1 MASEAGLN
9 QRPPPV
15 NPDCDAGTW
24 RKWRKL
30 VEAHA
35 VMTEFSEKET
45 ERAATIVTLFGL
57 DALYLFDSLPFATE
71 ADKSDLKK
79 TLGYL
84 EDHFV
89 GKANVSYERFIF
101 NTRGQQEGETFPQ
114 YLAAIRQQASLC
126 DFDNITKDQILRDR
140 LICGIRQESVR
151 QALLGKQNLTL
162 GECILHCRSQEQS
175 RGRKTIM
182 RQSVKQEPT
191 DSGLQASA
199 SIFSTKGVLPQRNA
213 LARSTLPTLPVL
225 WKLPPAGV

>member
-1 MASEAGLN
+1 MSALYLLNNHYYVLLNHWSKSACCNMASEAGLN
-9 QRPPPV
+9 QRPPPL

-30 VEAHA
+30 VE
-35 VMTEFSEKET
+35 MTEFSKKKET

-57 DALYLFDSLPFATE
+57 DALDLFDSLPFATE
-71 ADKSDLKK
+71 AEKSDLKK

-162 GECILHCRSQEQS
+162 EECILHCRSQEQS
-175 RGRKTIM
+175 RARTTFM

-191 DSGLQASA
+191 D
-199 SIFSTKGVLPQRNA
+199 
-213 LARSTLPTLPVL
+213 
-225 WKLPPAGV
+225 

>member
-9 QRPPPV
+9 QRPPPL

-30 VEAHA
+30 VEAYA
-35 VMTEFSEKET
+35 VMTEFSKKKET

-57 DALYLFDSLPFATE
+57 DALDLFDSLPFATE
-71 ADKSDLKK
+71 AEKSDLKK

-126 DFDNITKDQILRDR
+126 DFDNITKDQYYET
-140 LICGIRQESVR
+140 G
-151 QALLGKQNLTL
+151 
-162 GECILHCRSQEQS
+162 
-175 RGRKTIM
+175 
-182 RQSVKQEPT
+182 
-191 DSGLQASA
+191 
-199 SIFSTKGVLPQRNA
+199 
-213 LARSTLPTLPVL
+213 
-225 WKLPPAGV
+225 